1 MTNTAI
7 LIIPILRH
15 LHIITAP
22 ARTTV
27 LIQVHTT
34 ARGRVHTTAQGQV
47 RTAARGQART
57 TARGRV
63 RTTAQVQTRTT
74 AQVQAQII
82 IHRQAAARGAYPQKR
97 KEAQIIIII
106 HPILSVE

>member
-34 ARGRVHTTAQGQV
+34 ARGQVHTTAQGQV
-47 RTAARGQART
+47 RTTAQGRVRTAARGQ
-57 TARGRV
+57 V
-63 RTTAQVQTRTT
+63 RTT

-97 KEAQIIIII
+97 KEAQIIII